1 MILIPAYGRRY
12 KDIQDAIQAWE
23 SGVDFRIF
31 GGPYCSIR
39 DLDNMKKDFSIIE
52 LACGPVSVS
61 EWVKIWDADPLAN
74 YVPTTWVEET
84 P

>member
-23 SGVDFRIF
+23 SGADFCIAN
-31 GGPYCSIR
+31 GPYCSIR
-39 DLDNMKKDFSIIE
+39 DFQLMKSENDFIE
-52 LACGPVSVS
+52 LWASSNWGS
-61 EWVKIWDADPLAN
+61 EKVTIWDADPLAN
-74 YVPTTWVEET
+74 YVPTTWVKET

>member
-12 KDIQDAIQAWE
+12 KAIQDAIQAWE
-23 SGVDFRIF
+23 SGVDFKIT

-39 DLDNMKKDFSIIE
+39 DWPILKNRYYSIEIWIDLE
-52 LACGPVSVS
+52 GSQVA
-61 EWVKIWDADPLAN
+61 KIWDADPLAN

>member
-12 KDIQDAIQAWE
+12 FSIEEALEQWK

-39 DLDNMKKDFSIIE
+39 DLENMKKDFSIIE

-61 EWVKIWDADPLAN
+61 ERVTIWDADPLAN
-74 YVPTTWVEET
+74 YVPTTCVEET